1 MSFFGRIVN
10 SIGYL
15 RELEEISKN
24 DELDV
29 EDAEFLI
36 GALSDVVDLAVEKQ
50 PFFKVVSI
58 PFKHVQTNL
67 KPVLKDL
74 ENLSEMSKIINHS
87 ERKTSKG
94 KRITKN
100 SIRPEEI
107 IEFVFENSVNDLSS
121 GYIKSSTCSYI
132 EKRLEEFK
140 LGKFFRPEKLKSL
153 TSLRSEHYVVNFSKV
168 KNSVDESL
176 KDLES
181 FLKKCEVATKSLSD
195 LSKTLSSS
203 LEILSNYKMVLQSID
218 TLIDVISKR
227 KLTKKSISSTLSAVQ
242 KYGEKKKRLEI
253 TKEQIDILK
262 KMNIGSTYR
271 KSLDRLKK
279 ISQNLKETVEILE
292 KDYQKLKLRIE
303 ELQSFHS
310 SNSANVMNKS
320 LLDLV
325 FSIPKNVELSESMK
339 RNLQSIDINNFIKG
353 SLRDPWALNETT
365 DLSCS
370 NENLEVLCRTAY
382 ELQTANILAIFKD
395 RVDPMEKED
404 VLKNL
409 TKIESKLY
417 RLQENKLND
426 LAMKKIEFE
435 KQYEEIDL
443 PSERTFKKIDYF
455 FDLEEKIQKKFGTI
469 FNEIERLK
477 KSFRNIAV

>member
-1 MSFFGRIVN
+1 M
-10 SIGYL
+10 
-15 RELEEISKN
+15 
-24 DELDV
+24 
-29 EDAEFLI
+29 
-36 GALSDVVDLAVEKQ
+36 
-50 PFFKVVSI
+50 
-58 PFKHVQTNL
+58 
-67 KPVLKDL
+67 
-74 ENLSEMSKIINHS
+74 
-87 ERKTSKG
+87 
-94 KRITKN
+94 
-100 SIRPEEI
+100 
-107 IEFVFENSVNDLSS
+107 
-121 GYIKSSTCSYI
+121 
-132 EKRLEEFK
+132 
-140 LGKFFRPEKLKSL
+140 
-153 TSLRSEHYVVNFSKV
+153 
-168 KNSVDESL
+168 
-176 KDLES
+176 
-181 FLKKCEVATKSLSD
+181 
-195 LSKTLSSS
+195 
-203 LEILSNYKMVLQSID
+203 
-218 TLIDVISKR
+218 
-227 KLTKKSISSTLSAVQ
+227 
-242 KYGEKKKRLEI
+242 
-253 TKEQIDILK
+253 
-262 KMNIGSTYR
+262 
-271 KSLDRLKK
+271 
-279 ISQNLKETVEILE
+279 EILE